1 MQPSFRWDCTR
12 KGVESMNKS
21 ELRERVAAATGK
33 TKKEAGMVVDA
44 VLETISEALKRGEK
58 VSLVGFGNF
67 EVRERS
73 ARTSRN
79 PQTGE
84 TIHIEATRVPAF
96 KPGKQLKE
104 AVN

>member
-1 MQPSFRWDCTR
+1 
-12 KGVESMNKS
+12 MNKS
-21 ELRERVAAATGK
+21 ELIERVAAATGK

-73 ARTSRN
+73 ARPVGIPR
-79 PQTGE
+79 
-84 TIHIEATRVPAF
+84 
-96 KPGKQLKE
+96 PGKRFTSKPPASLPSSP
-104 AVN
+104 ASS